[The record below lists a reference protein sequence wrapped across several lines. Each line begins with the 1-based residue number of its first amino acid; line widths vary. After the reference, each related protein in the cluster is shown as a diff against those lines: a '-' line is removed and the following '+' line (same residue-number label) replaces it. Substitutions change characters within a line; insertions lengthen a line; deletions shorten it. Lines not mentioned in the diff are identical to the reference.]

1 MSIDLARASLVELT
15 DALRARRVSAT
26 EVMEAVLRR
35 IDATHADLNA
45 VVARRER
52 DALLADARAA
62 DARLARGEGRPLEG
76 VPLGVKDLEDV
87 AGMVTSE
94 GSVPFRDH
102 VAEGDSVQVERL
114 RRAGAIVVGKT
125 NTPEF
130 GYTAITKNLVYGVTR
145 SPWDLERTP
154 GGSSG
159 GSAAALAGGVL
170 PLVTASDGGGSIRI
184 PASFTGAFGLKT
196 SFGRI
201 PRGPFPYWEYG
212 DTSVY
217 GPLTKTVEDAAL
229 VLDQV
234 AGPSPHDPNSLP
246 HPGLSYVAALR
257 ETLPTDLIIGWSPDL
272 GYAVVQSDVAAA
284 VEDGLR
290 VFEHRGHR
298 IERISA
304 GPPQLAR
311 EWGRLGSFEIASR
324 LHALLP
330 ERAADFGRTFLAGVE
345 ASSTITAEQWAAQ
358 ASLRAQVNAWC
369 ADVFGRIDLLITP
382 TVPYDPPP
390 AGGPFPAETE
400 GRRQVPAGVAAFTIP
415 FNFSWHPAATV
426 RVGRSRAGLP
436 IGMQIVGPRHRDDL
450 VLRAARAFERERP
463 WHPDW
468 PVEWTRRAAVSR

>member
-1 MSIDLARASLVELT
+1 
-15 DALRARRVSAT
+15 
-26 EVMEAVLRR
+26 
-35 IDATHADLNA
+35 
-45 VVARRER
+45 
-52 DALLADARAA
+52 
-62 DARLARGEGRPLEG
+62 
-76 VPLGVKDLEDV
+76 
-87 AGMVTSE
+87 
-94 GSVPFRDH
+94 
-102 VAEGDSVQVERL
+102 
-114 RRAGAIVVGKT
+114 
-125 NTPEF
+125 
-130 GYTAITKNLVYGVTR
+130 
-145 SPWDLERTP
+145 
-154 GGSSG
+154 
-159 GSAAALAGGVL
+159 
-170 PLVTASDGGGSIRI
+170 
-184 PASFTGAFGLKT
+184 
-196 SFGRI
+196 
-201 PRGPFPYWEYG
+201 
-212 DTSVY
+212 
-217 GPLTKTVEDAAL
+217 
-229 VLDQV
+229 
-234 AGPSPHDPNSLP
+234 
-246 HPGLSYVAALR
+246 
-257 ETLPTDLIIGWSPDL
+257 
-272 GYAVVQSDVAAA
+272 VQSDVAAA

-369 ADVFGRIDLLITP
+369 ADVFGRVDLLITP

-390 AGGPFPAETE
+390 ACGPFPAETE

-415 FNFSWHPAATV
+415 FNLSWHPAATV

>member
-52 DALLADARAA
+52 DAVLADARDA

-94 GSVPFRDH
+94 GSVPFRDQ

-257 ETLPTDLIIGWSPDL
+257 ETLPTDLVIGWSPDL

-324 LHALLP
+324 IHALLP

-369 ADVFGRIDLLITP
+369 ADVFGRVDLLITP

-415 FNFSWHPAATV
+415 FNLSWHPAATV